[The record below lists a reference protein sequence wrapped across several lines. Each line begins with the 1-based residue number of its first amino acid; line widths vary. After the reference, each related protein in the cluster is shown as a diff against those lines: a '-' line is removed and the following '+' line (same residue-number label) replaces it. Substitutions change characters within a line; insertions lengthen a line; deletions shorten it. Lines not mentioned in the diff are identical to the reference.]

1 MNRMNRKDRVI
12 LEELQSKY
20 GMDALATAIMN
31 VQNAMAPEAVSD
43 GVQQAQMSPAEI
55 VLEYIKRIEG
65 YRIRLREIHWMS
77 DHRSTHELADSLM
90 YDLASYEDS
99 IAEDMMGIIGYRIKV
114 GTIIPKLPKATE
126 LKALIN
132 EIVNDTIC
140 VKQNIEEFPV
150 WTGIC
155 NILDECV
162 HMLNKSQY
170 LSDFK

>member
-1 MNRMNRKDRVI
+1 MKRMNRKDRVI
-12 LEELQSKY
+12 LEDLQTKY
-20 GMDALATAIMN
+20 GLDLLADAIMN
-31 VQNAMAPEAVSD
+31 VHNSSKEGDAEVI
-43 GVQQAQMSPAEI
+43 QQTEMSPAEV

-65 YRIRLREIHWMS
+65 YRIRLREIHWMA
-77 DHRSTHELADSLM
+77 DHKSTHELADSLI

-114 GTIIPKLPKATE
+114 GTVIPKLPKSTE

-132 EIVNDTIC
+132 EIVNDTIF
-140 VKQNIEEFPV
+140 VKASIEAVPV
-150 WTGIC
+150 WTGIV
-155 NILDECV
+155 NILDECI